1 MNRCFLLFLC
11 LILSVSFGCS
21 QGPTCYFVEGT
32 VTFKGEPLSK
42 ATIAFIPVDPDGEAV
57 FASGMTDDNGR
68 FTLTAA
74 QFGDEGR
81 GTTPGEYLVTIRRNK
96 DEPSRTIP
104 TDYGPASVYDSLI
117 PQRYASQATSG
128 LQAVVERKRNSFTFD
143 LEER

>member
-1 MNRCFLLFLC
+1 MNRLLLFVFPLC
-11 LILSVSFGCS
+11 LILSIGCS
-21 QGPTCYFVEGT
+21 KGPACYFVEGS

-42 ATIAFIPVDPDGEAV
+42 ATISFIPVDPNGEAV
-57 FASGMTDDNGR
+57 FATGMTDNNGR

-74 QFGDEGR
+74 QFGEPER

-96 DEPSRTIP
+96 DEPSRVVP

-117 PQRYASQATSG
+117 PERYANQTTSG
-128 LQAVVERKRNSFTFD
+128 LQAVVERKRNAFTFD